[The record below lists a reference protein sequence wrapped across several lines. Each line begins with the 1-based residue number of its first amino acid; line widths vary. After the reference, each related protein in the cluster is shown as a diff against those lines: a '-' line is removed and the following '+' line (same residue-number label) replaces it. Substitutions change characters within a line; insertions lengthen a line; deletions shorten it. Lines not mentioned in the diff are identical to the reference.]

1 LIIPNL
7 NYRLNPSRAIYVTG
21 EINDEMVARL
31 TPEILLLQN
40 ESRDPIC
47 VYINSPGGLPRCAE
61 SLLNLLNLSN
71 QDQVAPCW
79 IITAVTLQA
88 ASAAA
93 DLLASGDYSIAF
105 PSSTI
110 LHHGVRRFETNPST
124 LESTSLLS
132 EYLRLSNDAYAMQ
145 LAQKIE
151 SRFTFRYFSVR
162 DEFAALR
169 VSKSDPEMSDLN
181 CFINIIREKLSKDAK
196 QIWDKAI
203 ARNRRYVDLINSA
216 TEKSAQISETQT
228 PLQFQSVLIKAIV
241 DFEIKE
247 SEAKDFRFGGMRRL
261 VDDFY
266 LLDEALS
273 SNAGKRLEKWCKS
286 FGKLVLSNEQRDEIE
301 LIAEEDIRQEKLVE
315 IGRPILQPMI
325 AFFIA
330 LCHALQEGENELTA
344 IDAYWLGLVDEV
356 VGEDLWTI
364 RLMEEFEPDPSEEA
378 PHNGDTD
385 SQAAQIP

>member
-1 LIIPNL
+1 
-7 NYRLNPSRAIYVTG
+7 
-21 EINDEMVARL
+21 
-31 TPEILLLQN
+31 
-40 ESRDPIC
+40 
-47 VYINSPGGLPRCAE
+47 
-61 SLLNLLNLSN
+61 
-71 QDQVAPCW
+71 
-79 IITAVTLQA
+79 
-88 ASAAA
+88 
-93 DLLASGDYSIAF
+93 
-105 PSSTI
+105 
-110 LHHGVRRFETNPST
+110 
-124 LESTSLLS
+124 
-132 EYLRLSNDAYAMQ
+132 MQ

-151 SRFTFRYFSVR
+151 NRFTFRYFSVR

-169 VSKSDPEMSDLN
+169 LSKSDPEMTDLS
-181 CFINIIREKLSKDAK
+181 CFIFIIREKLSKDAK

-216 TEKSAQISETQT
+216 TEKNAQISETQT
-228 PLQFQSVLIKAIV
+228 PLQFQSVLINAIV

-273 SNAGKRLEKWCKS
+273 SNVGKRLEKWCKS
-286 FGKLVLSNEQRDEIE
+286 FGKLVLSKEQQDEIE
-301 LIAEEDIRQEKLVE
+301 SIVEEEARQEKLVE

-364 RLMEEFEPDPSEEA
+364 RLMEEFEPDPPEEA
-378 PHNGDTD
+378 APDGVHRPENE
-385 SQAAQIP
+385 